1 MLPYLDAL
9 TMIREAAT
17 APVTTRMATHLALHR
32 VLAEDFSAPFAVP
45 RFDNSSMDG
54 FALRAEDTL
63 AATTQTPVTIP
74 VLGAVAAGDSAGS
87 NQPGHAVEIMT
98 GAAMPL
104 MADVVIPI
112 ENVTTVSNADGHVT
126 HIQITQPVPLHD
138 NVRFAGEDFSTGQK
152 LITAGTRLTPA
163 HLAILFSTGTTEVS
177 VTDTPTVSIFT
188 TGKEVSDDYDQPL
201 GPSQIYNSNT
211 PYLIAALQTVGLPAV
226 CAGHIGD
233 DEQKFRDML
242 ASQTQARILV
252 SSGAVS
258 KGKWDFIP
266 SVLKEL
272 GAEILFHR
280 VAIKPGKP
288 VLFARLADGRYF
300 FGLPGNPISAAIGLR
315 FFMMPLIR
323 KLLNLPDEQPR
334 FARLSVTFLKKG
346 PLRLFLKARTHNA
359 VDGGITLDILPGQ
372 ESFKIAPLLQT
383 NAWAVFNETPGQ
395 FAAEELVMFYPTA
408 LLASEEG

>member
-17 APVTTRMATHLALHR
+17 APVSRRLATHLALYH

-54 FALRAEDTL
+54 FALRAEDTQ
-63 AATTQTPVTIP
+63 AASEQTPLTIP
-74 VLGAVAAGDSAGS
+74 VLRAVAAGDSAGS

-98 GAAMPL
+98 GAAVPL
-104 MADVVIPI
+104 MADAVIPI

-126 HIQITQPVPLHD
+126 HIRITHPVPLHD
-138 NVRFAGEDFSTGQK
+138 NVRFAGEDFSSGQM

-163 HLAILFSTGTTEVS
+163 HLAILFSTGTTEVC
-177 VTDTPTVSIFT
+177 VIDTPTVSVFT

-211 PYLIAALQTVGLPAV
+211 PYLIAALQAVGLPAI

-266 SVLKEL
+266 AILKEL

-315 FFMMPLIR
+315 FFMIPLIR

-334 FARLSVTFLKKG
+334 FARLSASFHKKG

-359 VDGGITLDILPGQ
+359 VDGSITLDVLPGQ

-383 NAWAVFNETPGQ
+383 NAWAVFDETPGEI
-395 FAAEELVMFYPTA
+395 AAGQPMMFYPTA
-408 LLASEEG
+408 LLTES

>member
-1 MLPYLDAL
+1 MIAFIDAL
-9 TMIREAAT
+9 KIIQSAAT
-17 APVTTRMATHLALHR
+17 TPVTERLKTSDALNH
-32 VLAEDFSAPFAVP
+32 VLAEDFHAPLALP

-54 FALRAEDTL
+54 FALSAEDTL
-63 AATTQTPVTIP
+63 SASAEAPLTLP
-74 VLGAVAAGDSAGS
+74 VLRAQAAGDAAGC

-104 MADVVIPI
+104 QADAVIPI
-112 ENVTTVSNADGHVT
+112 ENVTTHCDPQDHVT
-126 HIQITQPVPLHD
+126 HITLTNPVTLHQ
-138 NVRFAGEDFSTGQK
+138 NVRFAGEDFIAGQL
-152 LITAGTRLTPA
+152 LITAGTRITPA
-163 HLAILFSTGTTEVS
+163 HIAILYGTGTTHINV
-177 VTDTPTVSIFT
+177 VTPPSVSIFT

-211 PYLIAALQTVGLPAV
+211 PYLIAALQSVGIPAI

-233 DEQKFRDML
+233 DEDKFRAML
-242 ASQTQARILV
+242 AAQKNARILV

-266 SVLKEL
+266 AVLEDL

-288 VLFARLADGRYF
+288 VLFARFPDGRYF

-315 FFMMPLIR
+315 CFMMPLLR
-323 KLLNLPDEQPR
+323 RLLGLADEAPA
-334 FARLSVTFLKKG
+334 FALLKTPYTKKG
-346 PLRLFLKARTHNA
+346 PLRLFLKAKTQLTA
-359 VDGGITLDILPGQ
+359 EGTIEIELLGGQ

-383 NAWAVFNETPGQ
+383 NAWAILDETATTYP
-395 FAAEELVMFYPTA
+395 AAQAIMFYPTQ
-408 LLASEEG
+408 LLG